1 MSASPTPRADT
12 ASHDET
18 LESRIGRISRSLT
31 AAVGELID
39 TLPPSARRPADVSR
53 AFRINKD
60 LSSKLLIALGK
71 RDPLAAVYYMPG
83 PEALR
88 KLMQT
93 AAKVGNRAAI
103 SRLKNAVEEFEL
115 LVREHGGSRGALGAI
130 ISGWVPEARARFE
143 MENKQ
148 AAFRAM
154 ANLRGCAADTLV
166 QAAFIHPSQTP
177 GRVDGLGIVGYAGLR
192 RTRPGVPLHISTL
205 RTGPGAEGEAP
216 LSVAGDPIDAMNGD
230 MLLREFCSTPT
241 PEILVRP
248 AGSVAHYLL
257 AGDRV
262 GLTSAIDLFLGEFT
276 PRVFGFNASS
286 PGRRVSVTA
295 DIEICTQELVFD
307 TLVHRDVWPGVDP
320 ELGVYDT
327 SMLGR
332 VNVNNRERDIDRM
345 DVFEAVAQ
353 LGSGVQSCRIEGV
366 PRYVDML
373 RSVCAQRSWD
383 PESFRCYRCHVEYPI
398 YATQIILSWLP
409 PTLVP

>member
-1 MSASPTPRADT
+1 MIPSADPLRGIST
-12 ASHDET
+12 DET
-18 LESRIGRISRSLT
+18 LEGRISRIGRSLT
-31 AAVGELID
+31 AAVSEIIEE
-39 TLPPSARRPADVSR
+39 LPPSARRPTDVSR
-53 AFRINKD
+53 AFKINKD
-60 LSSKLLIALGK
+60 LSSRLLIALGK
-71 RDPLAAVYYMPG
+71 RDPLAAAYYMPG

-88 KLMQT
+88 KLIQT
-93 AAKVGNRAAI
+93 AGGKVTNPVALA
-103 SRLKNAVEEFEL
+103 RLKAAVEEFEL
-115 LVREHGGSRGALGAI
+115 LVREHGGNRGALGAI

-154 ANLRGCAADTLV
+154 ANLRGCAAKTLV
-166 QAAFIHPSQTP
+166 QAALVHPSQTP

-216 LSVAGDPIDAMNGD
+216 LSVAGEAIDAMSGD

-262 GLTSAIDLFLGEFT
+262 GLTGAIDLFLGEFT
-276 PRVFGFNASS
+276 PRVFGFTQSS

-295 DIEICTQELVFD
+295 DIEICTEELVFD
-307 TLVHRDVWPGVDP
+307 TLIHRDVWPGVDP

-345 DVFEAVAQ
+345 DLFETVVQ
-353 LGSGVQSCRIEGV
+353 LGHGVQSCRIEGV
-366 PRYVDML
+366 PRYVEML
-373 RSVCAQRSWD
+373 RSVCAQRGWD
-383 PESFRCYRCHVEYPI
+383 PEAFRCYRCHVQYPV

-409 PTLVP
+409 PPP